1 MRTEIFLSMID
12 SHAHLD
18 MPEFDADRADVLA
31 RARAAGVRTILCPI
45 DIASSRSRTLVLD
58 MASRD
63 PGIRA
68 AAGLHPHEA
77 AAWTEEMAGT
87 IAGLA
92 RSGVLTAIGE
102 IGLDY
107 HYNRSPPDTQ
117 RAVFRRQLAL
127 AGALGLPVLIHSREA
142 GVDIVADVDAERF
155 ERGGILHCFTEDP
168 AFAAAMI
175 ARGFWVSFSG
185 IVTFP
190 KAGILRETARTIPP
204 GRLLVETDSP
214 FLAPV
219 PHRGKRAEPAF
230 VVETARCL
238 AGLTGLSETG
248 FEALTEANFLAF
260 LACARTV

>member
-1 MRTEIFLSMID
+1 MID

-18 MPEFDADRADVLA
+18 SPEFDADRDAVLD
-31 RARAAGVRTILCPI
+31 RARAAGVRAILCPI
-45 DIASSRSRTLVLD
+45 DIADPRSRTIILGL
-58 MASRD
+58 AARD
-63 PGIRA
+63 PEIRA

-77 AAWTEEMAGT
+77 KAWTEEMAEAV
-87 IAGLA
+87 AGLA
-92 RSGVLTAIGE
+92 RFGAIAAIGE

-107 HYNRSPPDTQ
+107 HYNLSPPEVQ

-127 AGALGLPVLIHSREA
+127 AGTLGLPVLIHSRDA
-142 GVDIVADVDAERF
+142 GADILAAVDAERF

-175 ARGFWVSFSG
+175 ARGFWISFSG

-190 KAGILRETARTIPP
+190 KASLLRETARTIPLE
-204 GRLLVETDSP
+204 RLLVETDSP

-230 VVETARCL
+230 VIETARCL
-238 AGLTGLSETG
+238 AGLIG
-248 FEALTEANFLAF
+248 LTEYGFGALAEKNFRAF
-260 LACARTV
+260 LASVRPV

>member
-1 MRTEIFLSMID
+1 MID

-18 MPEFDADRADVLA
+18 MPEFDADREAVLV
-31 RARAAGVRTILCPI
+31 RAIAAGVRTILCPI
-45 DIASSRSRTLVLD
+45 DIASTRSRTVVLE
-58 MASRD
+58 MAARD
-63 PGIRA
+63 SAIRA
-68 AAGLHPHEA
+68 AAGLQPHEA
-77 AAWTEEMAGT
+77 ASWNEEMAEA
-87 IAGLA
+87 IAALA
-92 RSGVLTAIGE
+92 RSGAIAAIGE

-107 HYNRSPPDTQ
+107 HYNLSPPEVQ

-127 AGALGLPVLIHSREA
+127 AGTLGLPVIVHSREA
-142 GVDIVADVDAERF
+142 GADILAAVDVEHFD
-155 ERGGILHCFTEDP
+155 RGGILHCFTEDA

-175 ARGFWVSFSG
+175 ERRFWVSFSG

-190 KAGILRETARTIPP
+190 KAGILRDTARTIPP

-238 AGLTGLSETG
+238 AELTGLTEKG
-248 FEALTEANFLAF
+248 FESLVEENFRTFLASAG
-260 LACARTV
+260 LV

>member
-1 MRTEIFLSMID
+1 MID

-18 MPEFDADRADVLA
+18 MPEFDADRDDVLE

-45 DIASSRSRTLVLD
+45 DIASARSRTLVLE
-58 MASRD
+58 MSARD
-63 PGIRA
+63 SGIRA

-77 AAWTEEMAGT
+77 KSWTEEMAAA
-87 IAGLA
+87 ISDLA
-92 RSGVLTAIGE
+92 RSGAIAAIGE

-107 HYNRSPPDTQ
+107 HYNLSSPEVQ
-117 RAVFRRQLAL
+117 RAVFRRQLDL
-127 AGALGLPVLIHSREA
+127 AGTLGLPVLIHSREA
-142 GVDIVADVDAERF
+142 GADIRDAIDAERF
-155 ERGGILHCFTEDP
+155 ERGGILHCFTEDA

-175 ARGFWVSFSG
+175 ERGFWVSFSG

-190 KAGILRETARTIPP
+190 KAGILRQTVRTIPP

-219 PHRGKRAEPAF
+219 PYRGKRAEPAF

-238 AGLTGLSETG
+238 AGLTGLTEEG
-248 FEALTEANFLAF
+248 FEALAEENFRTF
-260 LACARTV
+260 LDSALPV